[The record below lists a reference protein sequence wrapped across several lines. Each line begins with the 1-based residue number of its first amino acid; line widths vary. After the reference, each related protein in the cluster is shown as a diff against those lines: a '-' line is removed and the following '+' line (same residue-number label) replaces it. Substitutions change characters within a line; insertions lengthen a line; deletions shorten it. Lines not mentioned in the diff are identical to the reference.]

1 MTPGYVEALSIPLTD
16 GRVFTTADTTSPVI
30 AMLVNEMFARAYLNN
45 GRPPVGRRFI
55 GMLPNLLGRDDAVV
69 HVVGVV
75 DDVLLDSL
83 DGQPQPQIYLPLGSV
98 GVDLRRA
105 ATLVVKTDG
114 EPEALVPLLTRTVQA
129 IEPTAAVSRTG
140 ALTARV
146 SASADEPR
154 FFAFVITAFGILAL
168 SLATAGLYG
177 VLSYSYGQR
186 RREFGV
192 RAALGATRGG
202 LVRIVLREG
211 VTITAVGLVLG
222 IGLAAV
228 LARGMAGIL
237 FGVAPLDGVAFVAGP
252 AVLLVMAVAACL
264 AVARRVTSFGVSE
277 TLAGECFGHAERRD
291 PPRHCQTRRDGH
303 HEQYRRPRHERHTVE
318 RRHTEQDAG
327 HASREHR
334 RQADPENE
342 ADGGDGHAFTEHDAD
357 ESAACRSKRGADTEL
372 APALPVAVREHAIES
387 RRRERQGQDAE
398 RRDDE
403 REEPRLI
410 RGCRHARR
418 QRPCAAD
425 RGGWLDRLH
434 GAREEGYESL
444 GLTVRLHHER
454 RGTPQVDADRAEGQ
468 VDLRLRLPVEA
479 VEQHVVDDAHHVDH
493 GIVPAEQ
500 VGQHP
505 DETASHWRT
514 AVVQIRPREH
524 LVHQHRDHRRGRIRR
539 REDATIGERD
549 AQRLDITRGHDA
561 RRVRARRAAR
571 RQPSPRPAS

>member
-1 MTPGYVEALSIPLTD
+1 MQAGGARAVGSSGGGLRRGLLVVESALAVVLLVGAALFARSLVALLDVDAGYDPANVLVADVSISEHDGKTNRTERLLAAVLERVRGAPGVRAAGAGSMAPFGDFIYSWGFNLPGVAAAGGEPLVARALASIVTPGYVEALSIPLTD

-30 AMLVNEMFARAYLNN
+30 AMLVNETFVRTYLND

-114 EPEALVPLLTRTVQA
+114 DPEALVPLVTRTVQT
-129 IEPTAAVSRTG
+129 IEPAAAVSRAE

-154 FFAFVITAFGILAL
+154 FFAFVIMAFGILAL

-186 RREFGV
+186 RREFAV

-211 VTITAVGLVLG
+211 VAITAVGLVLG

-264 AVARRVTSFGVSE
+264 AVGRRVTSFGVSE
-277 TLAGECFGHAERRD
+277 TLAGE
-291 PPRHCQTRRDGH
+291 
-303 HEQYRRPRHERHTVE
+303 
-318 RRHTEQDAG
+318 
-327 HASREHR
+327 
-334 RQADPENE
+334 
-342 ADGGDGHAFTEHDAD
+342 
-357 ESAACRSKRGADTEL
+357 
-372 APALPVAVREHAIES
+372 
-387 RRRERQGQDAE
+387 
-398 RRDDE
+398 
-403 REEPRLI
+403 
-410 RGCRHARR
+410 
-418 QRPCAAD
+418 
-425 RGGWLDRLH
+425 
-434 GAREEGYESL
+434 
-444 GLTVRLHHER
+444 
-454 RGTPQVDADRAEGQ
+454 
-468 VDLRLRLPVEA
+468 
-479 VEQHVVDDAHHVDH
+479 
-493 GIVPAEQ
+493 
-500 VGQHP
+500 
-505 DETASHWRT
+505 
-514 AVVQIRPREH
+514 
-524 LVHQHRDHRRGRIRR
+524 
-539 REDATIGERD
+539 
-549 AQRLDITRGHDA
+549 
-561 RRVRARRAAR
+561 
-571 RQPSPRPAS
+571 